1 MIHETDGSKRINYN
15 EFVSE
20 FIKKIKQAIWL
31 KYTLNQKNIKSIK
44 KTTWFHVEYKISR
57 VRMKVWVINR

>member
-44 KTTWFHVEYKISR
+44 KQHDS
-57 VRMKVWVINR
+57 M